1 MKGEGSFL
9 KKRIENI
16 RKKFQQVGIDALL
29 ITSPTNRR
37 YISGFTGSTG
47 YVLISEDRAAFIT
60 DFRYT
65 EQATEQC
72 KDYEIVDN
80 KRNMLAA
87 LKETIQ
93 RFGVKSIG
101 FEQDFVTFAE
111 YGRLL
116 QAIDDVKWVPTS
128 NLIEELR
135 LIKDADELAKIQKAI
150 DIADEAF
157 SHILGYIRPGV
168 TEEEVALELEFKMRK
183 LGASGNSFDPIVVS
197 GERGALPHGRPSKK
211 AIRAGELV
219 TLDFGCV
226 YEGYVSDIT
235 RTVAVGEISHQLR
248 EIYNIC
254 LEAQL
259 NGVNNI
265 KAGMTGREADALC
278 RDVIE
283 KAGYGAAFGH
293 STGHGIG
300 LDVHEGPNA
309 SVTSEIILQPGML
322 LTVEPGIYLTGIGGV
337 RIEDDIII
345 TENGNQIL
353 SKSTK
358 ELLILG

>member
-1 MKGEGSFL
+1 MN
-9 KKRIENI
+9 KRVENV
-16 RKKFQQVGIDALL
+16 RKKFQQHGIDALL

-60 DFRYT
+60 DFRYV
-65 EQATEQC
+65 EQAADQC
-72 KDYEIVDN
+72 KGYEIIDN
-80 KRNMLAA
+80 KRSMLTA
-87 LKETIQ
+87 LKETVQ
-93 RFGVKSIG
+93 QFGVKSIG
-101 FEQDFVTFAE
+101 FEQDYVTYSEFE
-111 YGRLL
+111 RIKQEING
-116 QAIDDVKWVPTS
+116 VNWVPTS
-128 NLIEELR
+128 NIIEQLR
-135 LIKDADELAKIQKAI
+135 LIKDEEELAKIQKAI

-183 LGASGNSFDPIVVS
+183 LGASGVSFDIIVAS
-197 GERGALPHGRPSKK
+197 GERGALPHGRASNKP
-211 AIRAGELV
+211 IRAGELV

-226 YEGYVSDIT
+226 YDGYVSDIT
-235 RTVAVGEISHQLR
+235 RTVAVGEISDQLR

-265 KAGMTGREADALC
+265 KAGMTGKEADALC
-278 RDVIE
+278 RDIIE
-283 KAGYGAAFGH
+283 RAGYGPAFGH

-300 LDVHEGPNA
+300 LDVHEGPSA
-309 SVTSEIILQPGML
+309 SVVSDIILQPGML
-322 LTVEPGIYLTGIGGV
+322 LTVEPGIYLSGIGGV
-337 RIEDDIII
+337 RIEDDILI
-345 TENGNQIL
+345 TETGNQIL

>member
-1 MKGEGSFL
+1 MN
-9 KKRIENI
+9 KRVENV
-16 RKKFQQVGIDALL
+16 RKKFQQHGIDALL

-60 DFRYT
+60 DFRYV
-65 EQATEQC
+65 EQAADQC
-72 KDYEIVDN
+72 KGYEIIDN
-80 KRNMLAA
+80 KRSMLTA
-87 LKETIQ
+87 LKETVQ
-93 RFGVKSIG
+93 QFGVKSIG
-101 FEQDFVTFAE
+101 FEQDYVTYSEFE
-111 YGRLL
+111 RIKQEING
-116 QAIDDVKWVPTS
+116 VNWVPTS
-128 NLIEELR
+128 NIIEQLR
-135 LIKDADELAKIQKAI
+135 LIKDEEELAKIQKAI

-183 LGASGNSFDPIVVS
+183 LGASGVSFDIIVAS
-197 GERGALPHGRPSKK
+197 GERGALPHGRASNKL
-211 AIRAGELV
+211 IRAGELV

-226 YEGYVSDIT
+226 YDGYVSDIT
-235 RTVAVGEISHQLR
+235 RTVAVGEISDQLR

-265 KAGMTGREADALC
+265 KAGMTGKEADALC
-278 RDVIE
+278 RDIIE
-283 KAGYGAAFGH
+283 RAGYGPAFGH

-300 LDVHEGPNA
+300 LDVHEGPSA
-309 SVTSEIILQPGML
+309 SVVSDIILQPGML
-322 LTVEPGIYLTGIGGV
+322 LTVEPGIYLSGIGGV
-337 RIEDDIII
+337 RIEDDILI
-345 TENGNQIL
+345 TETGNQIL